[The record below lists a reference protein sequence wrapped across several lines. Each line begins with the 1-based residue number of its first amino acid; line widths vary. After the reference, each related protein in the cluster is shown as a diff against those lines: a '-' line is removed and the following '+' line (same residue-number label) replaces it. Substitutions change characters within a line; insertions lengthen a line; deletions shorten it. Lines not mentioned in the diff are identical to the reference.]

1 MEHLSHEHP
10 YALGVAWDGEAT
22 IDTLEMMCRRP
33 PTFDL
38 DLARVRAVA
47 DFQFGKGAADALMDG
62 AVEIRKSETTGKI
75 RNVLV
80 SGEHILSMRANDG
93 FFSLRPPGAARLL
106 NAFPSPRLR
115 VTVKEDAV
123 PFNREGKNV
132 FCAFVEDCDPEIR
145 PMDEVMVVDALD
157 HLVALGRAML
167 TRDEMF
173 AFRTGVAVKVREGM
187 KI

>member
-1 MEHLSHEHP
+1 
-10 YALGVAWDGEAT
+10 
-22 IDTLEMMCRRP
+22 
-33 PTFDL
+33 
-38 DLARVRAVA
+38 
-47 DFQFGKGAADALMDG
+47 
-62 AVEIRKSETTGKI
+62 
-75 RNVLV
+75 
-80 SGEHILSMRANDG
+80 MRANDG